1 MKRVILKRTSFSV
14 MAFAVVVWSLAM
26 FSNATSTIAQQMP
39 NGGPQMQRGQNGPPD
54 DPIRQLDLTPDQ
66 IAKIRAIR
74 EGAKDERMAT
84 NQRLRQAQLALD
96 DAIETENASET
107 LIEQRARELAEAQ
120 VAATRMRAI
129 TELRIRRVMT
139 PEQLAKLRTLRQQ
152 AQQFREDR
160 RNPVPRE
167 IRRED
172 RQQRRRDALQPGNP
186 RPYQAPPGQPGPTPM
201 KPRP

>member
-1 MKRVILKRTSFSV
+1 MKSVILKRTSLAV
-14 MAFAVVVWSLAM
+14 MAFAVMVCSLAV
-26 FSNATSTIAQQMP
+26 FGTATSTVAQQMP
-39 NGGPQMQRGQNGPPD
+39 NSGPQMQRGQNGPPD

-74 EGAKDERMAT
+74 EGAKDERMAI
-84 NQRLRQAQLALD
+84 NQRLRQAQMALD
-96 DAIETENASET
+96 DAIETDNASET

-120 VAATRMRAI
+120 VAATRMRAL

-139 PEQLAKLRTLRQQ
+139 PEQLAKLRTLKQQ
-152 AQQFREDR
+152 AQQFRENR
-160 RNPVPRE
+160 RDQGPAQ

-172 RQQRRRDALQPGNP
+172 RQQQRRDALQQGNP
-186 RPYQAPPGQPGPTPM
+186 RPYTPPPGQSGPTPM

>member
-1 MKRVILKRTSFSV
+1 
-14 MAFAVVVWSLAM
+14 MAFAVAVWSLAV
-26 FSNATSTIAQQMP
+26 FGTAASTLAQQMP

-74 EGAKDERMAT
+74 EGAKDERMAI

-96 DAIETENASET
+96 EAIETDNASET

-120 VAATRMRAI
+120 VAATRMRAL

-139 PEQLAKLRTLRQQ
+139 PDQLAKLRTLRQQ
-152 AQQFREDR
+152 AQQFRENR
-160 RNPVPRE
+160 RDQGPQ
-167 IRRED
+167 IRREE
-172 RQQRRRDALQPGNP
+172 RQQQRRDALQQGNP
-186 RPYQAPPGQPGPTPM
+186 RPYPPPPGQSGPAPM

>member
-1 MKRVILKRTSFSV
+1 MLKRMSLAE
-14 MAFAVVVWSLAM
+14 MAFAMMVCSLM
-26 FSNATSTIAQQMP
+26 VFGTATSTTAQQMP
-39 NGGPQMQRGQNGPPD
+39 NGGPQMQRGRNGPPD

-66 IAKIRAIR
+66 IAKVRAIR
-74 EGAKDERMAT
+74 EGAKDERMAI

-96 DAIETENASET
+96 DAIETDNASET

-160 RNPVPRE
+160 RNQGPAQ

-172 RQQRRRDALQPGNP
+172 RQQIRRDALQPGSP
-186 RPYQAPPGQPGPTPM
+186 RPYQAPPGQSGPTPM

>member
-1 MKRVILKRTSFSV
+1 
-14 MAFAVVVWSLAM
+14 MAFAVMVWSLAV
-26 FSNATSTIAQQMP
+26 FGTATSTIAQQMP
-39 NGGPQMQRGQNGPPD
+39 SGGPQMQRGQNGPPD

-74 EGAKDERMAT
+74 EGAKDERMAI

-96 DAIETENASET
+96 DAIETDNASET

-120 VAATRMRAI
+120 GAATRMRAI

-152 AQQFREDR
+152 AQQFRENR
-160 RNPVPRE
+160 RDLGPAQ

-172 RQQRRRDALQPGNP
+172 RQQQRRNALQPGNP
-186 RPYQAPPGQPGPTPM
+186 RPYPPPPGQSGPTPM

>member
-1 MKRVILKRTSFSV
+1 

-26 FSNATSTIAQQMP
+26 FGTATTTIAQQMP
-39 NGGPQMQRGQNGPPD
+39 NGGPQMQRGQKGPPE

-74 EGAKDERMAT
+74 EGAKDERMAI

-96 DAIETENASET
+96 DAIETDNASET

-152 AQQFREDR
+152 AQQFREER
-160 RNPVPRE
+160 REQGPAQ